1 MESLKQVNL
10 FARQAPWSLRI
21 FDHSRVWQLRFPGVF
36 LQSAPATGACFSR
49 HLWCSASDLAVSVA
63 PLTTLVMGV
72 VDQNRA
78 GAAAG
83 INNAVAR
90 IAGPLSIA
98 VLAVAMVTA
107 FSFYLNRSL
116 LNLAIPAGAMHD
128 LRANE
133 IKLAA
138 SAVPAMLDSDP
149 AAAIRASIERAF
161 LFGFRFIMLI
171 YAGRLNLAA
180 ATVPGGTSAASL
192 D

>member
-1 MESLKQVNL
+1 MKSKEAKSLCYLKSVG
-10 FARQAPWSLRI
+10 F
-21 FDHSRVWQLRFPGVF
+21 G
-36 LQSAPATGACFSR
+36 
-49 HLWCSASDLAVSVA
+49 LAVSVA
-63 PLTTLVMGV
+63 PLTTVVMNA

-78 GAAAG
+78 GTASG

-138 SAVPAMLDSDP
+138 LEMPASLDSNT
-149 AAAIRASIERAF
+149 AAAVRMAIYQAF
-161 LFGFRFIMLI
+161 IFGFRLIMLFC
-171 YAGRLNLAA
+171 AGLSVA
-180 ATVPGGTSAASL
+180 SAAVAWL
-192 D
+192 MIPDKPQPVAIG